1 MINAKKARLAIIESE
16 IESLS
21 SESTKQLQQYESIK
35 LKFIGSDSKETSEY
49 ESENRKLMLERMRRR
64 TEFFVEDGYRRFC
77 VWAIPGWKDALCEC
91 GFNDT
96 KEAWTWFD
104 EAIKSET
111 VGDD

>member
-1 MINAKKARLAIIESE
+1 
-16 IESLS
+16 
-21 SESTKQLQQYESIK
+21 
-35 LKFIGSDSKETSEY
+35 
-49 ESENRKLMLERMRRR
+49 MRRR

-111 VGDD
+111 VGDN